1 MTDFI
6 NVLGGKS
13 HLLTLVILFV
23 HLSFLIK
30 YANVIFLEKLLKLLL
45 SFNIVSYFS
54 ILLLTDT
61 FNFKVHLP
69 IHLCYITEIFIIIS
83 YIFNIKHF
91 YPWIA
96 LNSLGGGISGFLN
109 SIMVEDSV
117 PIEYVH
123 HYLSHFNLLLFV
135 VIFYKSKF
143 IISKND
149 LIKSIIL
156 NLLIFSF
163 ALSFNQFFKSNYWF
177 TRSKPPGNNLSFFFP
192 QWPYY
197 LLIFIFIGLVSYII
211 TYYLIKRNTLRNEIS
226 Y

>member
-1 MTDFI
+1 MTDII

-13 HLLTLVILFV
+13 HLLTLVILVV

-45 SFNIVSYFS
+45 SFNIISYFS

-91 YPWIA
+91 YPWIV

-109 SIMVEDSV
+109 TIMVEDSV

-149 LIKSIIL
+149 LLKSIIL

-177 TRSKPPGNNLSFFFP
+177 TRTKPPGNNLSVFFP

-197 LLIFIFIGLVSYII
+197 LLIFIFIGLVSYIF
-211 TYYLIKRNTLRNEIS
+211 TYYLIKRNTSRNEIS
-226 Y
+226 N